1 MPQEEDFA
9 EALRSSLLTISPPDT
24 PSLLRAGVRNGR
36 RRRRR
41 RAVAL
46 GLSGAAVL
54 ALVGLGA
61 NVVPGLLSDGRGTDR
76 TAPGTSAPT
85 SPAATPRPTFTG
97 ALPADQALARLTAL
111 LPTGLTSSTPPD
123 SGQSGQLWVDDGH
136 GKSLIEVHVSRQTA
150 TTELRSHVF
159 TDVKPSPDG
168 TLIQSRQSPEGHQT
182 VNVLYSDGLYITLM
196 TWQSPTQ
203 TGPSTRT
210 TPILP
215 LPQLRTMATS
225 PKWR

>member
-1 MPQEEDFA
+1 MPQEDFT

-46 GLSGAAVL
+46 GVSGAAVL

-61 NVVPGLLSDGRGTDR
+61 YVVPGPLSDGRAADR
-76 TAPGTSAPT
+76 TTPGTSAPT

-97 ALPADQALARLTAL
+97 ALPADRALARLTAL
-111 LPTGLTSSTPPD
+111 LPTGLTSSTPPG

-136 GKSLIEVHVSRQTA
+136 GRSLIEVHVSRQTS
-150 TTELRSHVF
+150 TTELRKHVF
-159 TDVKPSPDG
+159 ADVKPSPQG

-182 VNVLYSDGLYITLM
+182 VNVLGPDGLYVTLM

-203 TGPSTRT
+203 NGPSTRT
-210 TPILP
+210 TPILT
-215 LPQLRTMATS
+215 LKQLRTMASS
-225 PKWR
+225 PKWQ